1 MSRYYETKN
10 RTKEL
15 EDYPPILQAR
25 HIMELLGVCEAVAY
39 QILHHEDCPTLKMGK
54 RMAVPR
60 DDFWE
65 FLLSY
70 RGKRLW

>member
-1 MSRYYETKN
+1 MSRYFEN
-10 RTKEL
+10 GRPKEL
-15 EDYPPILQAR
+15 EDYPPVLQAR

-39 QILHHEDCPTLKMGK
+39 QVMHHEDCPTLKMGK